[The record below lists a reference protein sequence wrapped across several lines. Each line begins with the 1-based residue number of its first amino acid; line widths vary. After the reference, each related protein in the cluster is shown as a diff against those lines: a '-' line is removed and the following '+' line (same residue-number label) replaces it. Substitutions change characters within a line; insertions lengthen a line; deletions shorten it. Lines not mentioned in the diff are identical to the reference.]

1 MESQPL
7 SVVVLAAGLGKRMQS
22 RQPKVLHRL
31 AGLPL
36 AAHVLRALAPLAPTH
51 TVLVVGH
58 GAEEVEATLG
68 PSYGLDGSLPLT
80 YARQPEQLG
89 TGHAVLM
96 AREALRPY
104 KGPVLVVYG
113 DTPLLRTDTLN
124 QLLSRHRQSR
134 PNITVLTAIAPDP
147 TGYGRVIRDKDQ
159 NVLAVVEERNAT
171 LVQHAINEIN
181 SGVYV
186 IESDWLWPSLHRLE
200 PNPVSGEYYLTD
212 LIGMAIK
219 EERGT
224 GTTSSLA
231 MAARGKRRLL
241 TFTLD
246 GIEEAMGINSR
257 AQLAEAEAIVQSRL
271 RSRWMES
278 GVTMLMPDTVYLGTD
293 VHLDPDTVLY
303 PGVILEGNTRI
314 ATGSVIGPNT
324 HIVSSAIG
332 ENCRIVSSMVEGSTV
347 ERNVSV
353 GPFSHL
359 RQGAHL
365 MEGVRMGNF
374 GEVVRSTLEPGVNMN
389 HFSYIGDAT
398 IGEGT
403 NIGAGTITANYD
415 GVRKHR
421 TRVGKKVFLGSDTM
435 LRAPVEIGDGAAT
448 GLGSVVT
455 RDVAPHTLVVGVPA
469 RMVRTLENTEEEET
483 GETEEVGQ
491 TQQLEPIEES
501 VEEQSGEEK
510 DQG

>member
-7 SVVVLAAGLGKRMQS
+7 AVVVLAAGLGKRMQS

-36 AAHVLRALAPLAPTH
+36 AAHVLRALAPLSPTL

-58 GAEEVEATLG
+58 GAEQVEDTLG
-68 PSYGLDGSLPLT
+68 NSYGLDGSLPIT
-80 YARQPEQLG
+80 YAQQPEQLG

-96 AREALRPY
+96 AREALRDY
-104 KGPVLVVYG
+104 NGPVLVLYG
-113 DTPLLRTDTLN
+113 DTPLIRTDTLN

-134 PNITVLTAIAPDP
+134 PNVTMLTTIAQDP
-147 TGYGRVIRDKDQ
+147 TGYGRVVRDKDQ
-159 NVLAVVEERNAT
+159 NVLAVVEERNASLT
-171 LVQHAINEIN
+171 QRAISETN

-186 IESDWLWPSLHRLE
+186 FESDWLWTSLHGLE
-200 PNPVSGEYYLTD
+200 PNQANGEYYLTD
-212 LIGMAIK
+212 LVGMAIK

-231 MAARGKRRLL
+231 RAAQGKRRLL

-246 GIEEAMGINSR
+246 GMEEAMGINSR
-257 AQLAEAEAIVQSRL
+257 AQLAEAEAIIQGRL
-271 RSRWMES
+271 RRQWLEA
-278 GVTMLMPDTVYLGTD
+278 GVTMLIPDTVYLGMD

-303 PGVILEGNTRI
+303 PGVILEGTTRV
-314 ATGSVIGPNT
+314 ATGCILGPNT
-324 HIVSSAIG
+324 HIVSSTIG

-347 ERNVSV
+347 ERNVTI
-353 GPFSHL
+353 GPYSHL

-374 GEVVRSTLEPGVNMN
+374 GEVVRSTIEPRVNMN
-389 HFSYIGDAT
+389 HFSYVGDAT

-415 GVRKHR
+415 GVKKNR
-421 TRVGKKVFLGSDTM
+421 TVVGKNVFLGSDTM
-435 LRAPVEIGDGAAT
+435 LRAPIEVGDGAVT

-455 RDVAPHTLVVGVPA
+455 KDVQPHTMVVGVPA
-469 RMVRTLENTEEEET
+469 RMIRKLEHSEEAETNTDTQAEQEE
-483 GETEEVGQ
+483 G
-491 TQQLEPIEES
+491 
-501 VEEQSGEEK
+501 
-510 DQG
+510 